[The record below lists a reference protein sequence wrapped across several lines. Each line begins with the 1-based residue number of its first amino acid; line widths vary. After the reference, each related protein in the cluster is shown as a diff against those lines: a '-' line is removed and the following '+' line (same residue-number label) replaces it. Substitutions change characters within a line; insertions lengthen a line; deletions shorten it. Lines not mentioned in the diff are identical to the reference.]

1 MPLEPRLEGLYRRQV
16 GAAVAADE
24 RRQLEDTTKK
34 RAIVSAANYEEFR
47 ALVGTCHLK
56 PMAREE
62 MQNQPQRQFNRHA
75 GAACGFDL
83 SSGTVGVNS
92 SNNNAPINLQ
102 LRNQAQLRREWEA
115 RDADP
120 EDQCRWLLQ
129 QPQESLQQIFSM
141 DIEPQLLLHLLRA
154 LASHISSLAALRCSS
169 CCCCCQT
176 RSASLVATAK
186 AVPTD
191 ESAFCCRIAYRV
203 FLTAGFLSFLAQ
215 LRATAKAARLLLKNE
230 LEQVA
235 LLFRDAFAALHSPVG
250 PDQIETHCE
259 SPGETRAAHDC
270 CCNLQKRLAD
280 TSVPGAAKG
289 DCPGAEVK
297 ACCRSKHAMVMLLHA
312 LGAPKLEA

>member
-120 EDQCRWLLQ
+120 EDQCR
-129 QPQESLQQIFSM
+129 
-141 DIEPQLLLHLLRA
+141 
-154 LASHISSLAALRCSS
+154 
-169 CCCCCQT
+169 
-176 RSASLVATAK
+176 
-186 AVPTD
+186 
-191 ESAFCCRIAYRV
+191 V